1 MQIDKIAFFGDS
13 YCADL
18 EDSYIERLSKNYD
31 IIHMGSSG
39 AGLNF
44 SVEELRTFLIKNQY
58 KNNNVFFVFMNSSRN
73 RKRILHVNGER
84 PIPKSNDKSNDEDFN
99 KQEQQAIKYHELY
112 IHNDQEDK
120 RNYMNA
126 MEAQQ
131 WLLSKFGIN
140 FYKRFICFKEDSK
153 WLDDPLNFEY
163 EGKAH
168 TDLLSFSKT
177 FDNNAPYKSE
187 YKNHFCPEA
196 NKAMDLLIR
205 EAINECFN

>member
-58 KNNNVFFVFMNSSRN
+58 KNNNIFFVFMNSSRN
-73 RKRILHVNGER
+73 RKQMLHVNGER
-84 PIPKSNDKSNDEDFN
+84 PMPKSIHVNEDFS
-99 KQEQQAIKYHELY
+99 KHQQQAIKYHELY
-112 IHNDQEDK
+112 IYNDNEDK

-140 FYKRFICFKEDSK
+140 FYKRFLCFKEDSK
-153 WLDDPLNFEY
+153 WLNSPLNFTY
-163 EGKAH
+163 EGKPH
-168 TDLLSFSKT
+168 TDLLSFSQT
-177 FDNNAPYKSE
+177 FDKDAPYKSE